1 MRKEGLGGMIKKARE
16 MQENMERMQQEIG
29 NKTVIGQAGAG
40 VVEVMMNGRFGCEG
54 VTLCD
59 EAMREDKEMLE
70 ALIAAAI
77 SDATKKVQELTERE
91 MSGLTA
97 GLNLPA
103 GMKLPF

>member
-1 MRKEGLGGMIKKARE
+1 MRKDGFGGMMKKARE
-16 MQENMERMQQEIG
+16 MQENMERMQRDLG
-29 NKTVIGQAGAG
+29 DKTVTGQSGAGA
-40 VVEVMMNGRFGCEG
+40 VEVLINGRFGCEG
-54 VTLCD
+54 VSLSD
-59 EAMREDKEMLE
+59 EAMQEDKEILE

-91 MSGLTA
+91 MGALTA